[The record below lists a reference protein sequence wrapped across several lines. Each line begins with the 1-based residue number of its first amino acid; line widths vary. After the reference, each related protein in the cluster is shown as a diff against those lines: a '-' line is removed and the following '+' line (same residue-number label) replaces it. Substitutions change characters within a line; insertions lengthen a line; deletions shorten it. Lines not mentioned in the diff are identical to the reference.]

1 MKKILLT
8 INRFSLVLLLGAALQ
23 LSACS
28 TGTKEGETNVED
40 GGAKDKNPEELNT
53 NEPENSAAADSMR
66 NSDDPDANKTYQKV
80 DPDNG
85 ARDSDNDGQVDQ

>member
-1 MKKILLT
+1 MKKVLLT
-8 INRFSLVLLLGAALQ
+8 LNKISLILLLGAALN

-40 GGAKDKNPEELNT
+40 GGAKDKNPEELST
-53 NEPENSAAADSMR
+53 NEPENSAAADSIR

-85 ARDSDNDGQVDQ
+85 ARDADNDGQVDQ